1 MLEGE
6 LHESHEREVNQ
17 KKMFESMMQAF
28 QESSGGG
35 QSKRQEEL
43 LNTTNSSIAR
53 EVEGLHKE
61 FVDQLQAKVR
71 ELESHLESKI
81 QTIDDLKKNSL
92 EAEEAFSKELQ
103 QLRDVKQDKETLAG
117 RLERKLEE

>member
-1 MLEGE
+1 
-6 LHESHEREVNQ
+6 
-17 KKMFESMMQAF
+17 MFESMMQAF

-117 RLERKLEE
+117 RLERKLRG